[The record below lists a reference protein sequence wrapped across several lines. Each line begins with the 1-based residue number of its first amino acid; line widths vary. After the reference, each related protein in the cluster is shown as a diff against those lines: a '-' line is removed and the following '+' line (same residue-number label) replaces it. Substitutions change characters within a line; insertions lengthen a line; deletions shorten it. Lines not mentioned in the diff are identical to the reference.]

1 MTRLPHDDQ
10 PLIQFLKQN
19 RPIPPAT
26 TNLVEKQLMQ
36 WVVKERRVSSS
47 KPIFYRLLIPGM
59 IATAG
64 LVTWH
69 FWKSGP
75 STQQMA
81 TQPEELESFVID
93 SWNGANEQL
102 SYAPKETN
110 LENTWLMLEESDS
123 NSKNKTNHK

>member
-1 MTRLPHDDQ
+1 MTRLPDDDQ

-26 TNLVEKQLMQ
+26 PNLVEKQLMQ
-36 WVVKERRVSSS
+36 WVVKKRRVSSKS
-47 KPIFYRLLIPGM
+47 ILVRWLIPGA

-64 LVTWH
+64 LVTWQL
-69 FWKSGP
+69 WKSSP

-102 SYAPKETN
+102 SYATTPN
-110 LENTWLMLEESDS
+110 HPENVWLMLESQPYS
-123 NSKNKTNHK
+123 TSKNKTNHK

>member
-19 RPIPPAT
+19 RPIPPT
-26 TNLVEKQLMQ
+26 TPNLVEKQLMQ

-47 KPIFYRLLIPGM
+47 KPILVRWLISGA

-64 LVTWH
+64 LVTWQL
-69 FWKSGP
+69 WKSSP

-81 TQPEELESFVID
+81 TQPEEIESFVID
-93 SWNGANEQL
+93 SWNGTNEQL
-102 SYAPKETN
+102 SYATTETQ
-110 LENTWLMLEESDS
+110 LENAWLMLEESYS
-123 NSKNKTNHK
+123 TSKNKTNRQ